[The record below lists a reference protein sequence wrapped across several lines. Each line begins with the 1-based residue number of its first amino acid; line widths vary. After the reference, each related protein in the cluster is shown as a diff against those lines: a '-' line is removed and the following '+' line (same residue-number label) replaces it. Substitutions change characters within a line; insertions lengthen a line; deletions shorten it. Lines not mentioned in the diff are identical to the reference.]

1 MVCVGGGIVCVSV
14 CGGAG
19 RGTGMEFRALAML
32 GKYFTSKQHPYSLKM
47 LVLSFL
53 FLGRDS

>member
-1 MVCVGGGIVCVSV
+1 
-14 CGGAG
+14 
-19 RGTGMEFRALAML
+19 MEFRALAML